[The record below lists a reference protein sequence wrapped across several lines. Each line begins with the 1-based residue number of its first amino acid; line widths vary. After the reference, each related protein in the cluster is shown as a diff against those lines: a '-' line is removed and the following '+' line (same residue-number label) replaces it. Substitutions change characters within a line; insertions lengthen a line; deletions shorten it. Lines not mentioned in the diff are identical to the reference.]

1 MCASIACLSQYLGT
15 GSVMYQ
21 GQSHILY
28 QRANQLY
35 YCERQDYVYLCDTDA
50 AKVRYWFRQ

>member
-15 GSVMYQ
+15 GSTMYQ
-21 GQSHILY
+21 GQNQILY

-35 YCERQDYVYLCDTDA
+35 YCERQDYVYRCDTDA
-50 AKVRYWFRQ
+50 SKVRYQ